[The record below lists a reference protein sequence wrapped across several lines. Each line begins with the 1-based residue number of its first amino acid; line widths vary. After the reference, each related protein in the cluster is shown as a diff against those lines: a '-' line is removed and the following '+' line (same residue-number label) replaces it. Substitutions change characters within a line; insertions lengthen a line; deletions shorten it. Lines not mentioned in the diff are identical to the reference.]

1 MQALSSAWQEAV
13 ETVPAAL
20 KALRCLAELCE
31 SQEEHLVR
39 EQLRVQKE
47 LSEAYE
53 SHGLQKEGYELYA
66 IWVHQG
72 EARSGHY
79 LAFLR
84 DWRQD
89 RWVRFSDSFVS
100 IVTWE
105 EVQTVALGGTSRSS
119 AYVSLAV
126 LSDIFVASLPS
137 VLVYMEA
144 SLVKLEAASEE
155 GEIDLIALPSL
166 VSLLK
171 EINVDNQLLEDERG
185 SWEEQLKGREL
196 KHHAQAIFQHY
207 AGLLHTWEPQKHR
220 GDSGGNPHDAS
231 HRKILNDPALIS
243 LELYLYRQ
251 GGEQDVWHYLLKR
264 SLDAQ
269 REIRA
274 WQSED
279 EGRILFF
286 LAETMRSQSCYVKM
300 LQEKTPSASPEPMGD
315 EKDDVKPRSEYELID
330 LDLQELRDRYSDV
343 LRQAYMLDE
352 ALDLLKKE
360 GGLALARSIG
370 LLSLL
375 WAHYNLDTDYRFRHN
390 EVLLVL
396 SSLMFNTVS
405 SIELLN
411 ASTQAAFRELCE
423 YFYIVLH
430 CVEWPKGWKL
440 PLQNRIK
447 TMFPHAQSLL
457 DAEMAQVLK
466 ERAEKEGAPGVT
478 PMINS
483 ADQKQLVRQRS
494 LMHLDGKSVDDFRE
508 HPPAGEAFFERHRS
522 LWLWTMSNEKVLA
535 QEFVNLASGT

>member
-1 MQALSSAWQEAV
+1 MS
-13 ETVPAAL
+13 TV
-20 KALRCLAELCE
+20 
-31 SQEEHLVR
+31 
-39 EQLRVQKE
+39 
-47 LSEAYE
+47 
-53 SHGLQKEGYELYA
+53 
-66 IWVHQG
+66 
-72 EARSGHY
+72 
-79 LAFLR
+79 
-84 DWRQD
+84 
-89 RWVRFSDSFVS
+89 SF
-100 IVTWE
+100 
-105 EVQTVALGGTSRSS
+105 
-119 AYVSLAV
+119 
-126 LSDIFVASLPS
+126 
-137 VLVYMEA
+137 
-144 SLVKLEAASEE
+144 
-155 GEIDLIALPSL
+155 
-166 VSLLK
+166 
-171 EINVDNQLLEDERG
+171 
-185 SWEEQLKGREL
+185 
-196 KHHAQAIFQHY
+196 
-207 AGLLHTWEPQKHR
+207 
-220 GDSGGNPHDAS
+220 
-231 HRKILNDPALIS
+231 ALIS
-243 LELYLYRQ
+243 SSP
-251 GGEQDVWHYLLKR
+251 WPPC
-264 SLDAQ
+264 SLFQ
-269 REIRA
+269 
-274 WQSED
+274 
-279 EGRILFF
+279 
-286 LAETMRSQSCYVKM
+286 
-300 LQEKTPSASPEPMGD
+300 
-315 EKDDVKPRSEYELID
+315 
-330 LDLQELRDRYSDV
+330 
-343 LRQAYMLDE
+343 